1 MLNPDSHEHIE
12 LMRASLDSCVKCTI
26 CETVCPVAAVTP
38 LFPGPKYVGPQA
50 ERYRHGESVDHSL
63 DYCSSCGACTLACP
77 QGVHIAEINSIARA
91 AMKADH
97 MPVRDRLI
105 SDTVL
110 QGTFLVPF
118 APFANAVLKNK
129 TARVAIE
136 KVVGIHRDAPMP
148 KAVPHRL
155 THFLKKRTTKRPLPG
170 VPDRGGIIFFHGCA
184 ASYYEQETAV
194 KAIDVLE
201 LLGYEVLIPDQGC
214 CGLPKQSNGLFDA
227 ARQDLR
233 RLVEQLRKAPQDLR
247 IVSISTSC
255 GGMLKRE
262 AWEILGVHDD
272 SLRDIGTRMTDI
284 CELLMDLHR
293 EGMLPTDAFCALDV
307 VVPYHP
313 PCQLKSHGMGLPALE
328 LMELIPGVTVRETEA
343 ACCGMA
349 GTYGIKREKYDV
361 AMAVGKPVFDHVK
374 QVTSNC
380 QGEQKVAVCDSETC
394 RWQIET
400 ATGVRTVHPIQLV
413 HAAFG
418 LSQL

>member
-1 MLNPDSHEHIE
+1 MLNPNSPEHTQ
-12 LMRASLDSCVKCTI
+12 LMRASLDCCVKCTI

-38 LFPGPKYVGPQA
+38 LFPGPKFVGPQA
-50 ERYRHGESVDHSL
+50 ERYRHGMSVDHSL

-97 MPVRDRLI
+97 MPVRDRLV

-118 APFANAVLKNK
+118 APIANAVLSNK
-129 TARVAIE
+129 PARTAIE
-136 KVVGIHRDAPMP
+136 KVIGIHRNAPMP
-148 KAVPHRL
+148 KAVPHKL
-155 THFLKKRTTKRPLPG
+155 KHFLKKRTKRQPLPEA
-170 VPDRGGIIFFHGCA
+170 PQRGSIVFFHGCA
-184 ASYYEQETAV
+184 ARYYEQETAV

-201 LLGYEVLIPDQGC
+201 LLGYEVLVPDQGC

-227 ARQDLR
+227 ARKDLR
-233 RLVEQLRKAPQDLR
+233 RLVDQLRTSSHELP

-255 GGMLKRE
+255 AGMLKRE

-272 SLRDIGTRMTDI
+272 SLRDVSTRTTDI

-293 EGMLPTDAFCALDV
+293 EGTLPVDAFQALDI

-313 PCQLKSHGMGLPALE
+313 PCQLKSHGMGLPAIE
-328 LMELIPGVTVRETEA
+328 LMELVPGVTVRETEA

-349 GTYGIKREKYDV
+349 GTYGIKQEKYNI
-361 AMAVGKPVFDHVK
+361 AMAVGKPVFDHVSK
-374 QVTSNC
+374 VTSSC
-380 QGEQKVAVCDSETC
+380 QGDPKLAVCDSETC

-400 ATGVRTVHPIQLV
+400 ATGVRTVHPIQII
-413 HAAFG
+413 HAALG